1 MCKNTIQFQKGLG
14 IMQFL
19 ANYGSEEQCENAL
32 SSWRWPDGFQC
43 PKCGSRSFC
52 KLHRKAEFQCNC
64 CRCQTS
70 LTSNTIFDST
80 KLPLATW
87 FLGIY
92 LVTQNKAGISC
103 LTLHRQLGIS
113 YNAAL
118 RMKHK
123 LMQVM
128 MERDNSW
135 QLSGFVQIDDA
146 YWGGE
151 RHGGRRGRGS
161 ENKAPFVAAVQTD
174 ADNHPIY
181 MKFNAVDNFRRK
193 TIQEWAEHALKK
205 GVRAVSDGL
214 SCFRGIEDAG
224 CQHTAIITGGGHAS
238 MENELFTWVN
248 TMLGNVKTAITGT
261 YHKLDPKHLGR
272 YLSEFNYRF
281 NRRFDM
287 PSMISR
293 LGRAAVNTAPMPDRL
308 LKLPDVQWKPG

>member
-1 MCKNTIQFQKGLG
+1 MCKNTIQYQKGLG
-14 IMQFL
+14 ITQFL
-19 ANYGSEEQCENAL
+19 ADYGREEQCE
-32 SSWRWPDGFQC
+32 STVFSWRWPDGFKC
-43 PKCGSRSFC
+43 PRCRSRSFC
-52 KLHRKAEFQCNC
+52 KLHRKAEFQCNR
-64 CRCQTS
+64 CRHQTS

-80 KLPLATW
+80 KLPLTTW

-92 LVTQNKAGISC
+92 LITQSKTGISA
-103 LTLHRQLGIS
+103 LTLHRQLSIS

-123 LMQVM
+123 LIQVM

-135 QLSGFVQIDDA
+135 QLGGFVQVDDA

-174 ADNHPIY
+174 ADNHPHY
-181 MKFNAVDNFRRK
+181 MRFNSVDNFQRS
-193 TIQEWAEHALKK
+193 TIKEWAEHALKK
-205 GVRAVSDGL
+205 GARVVSDGL

-224 CQHTAIITGGGHAS
+224 CFHSAIITGGGYAS
-238 MENELFTWVN
+238 MGNEVFTWVN
-248 TMLGNVKTAITGT
+248 TMLGNVKTAIAGT

-293 LGRAAVNTAPMPDRL
+293 LGRAAVNTAPMPERL
-308 LKLPDVQWKPG
+308 LKLPDVQWNTS

>member
-135 QLSGFVQIDDA
+135 QLSVLFRLMTPIGAESATEAAGAEAQRTKPPSWPQFRQMLITTLSSS
-146 YWGGE
+146 
-151 RHGGRRGRGS
+151 RPKTQPI
-161 ENKAPFVAAVQTD
+161 ENCRFYPEKLSG
-174 ADNHPIY
+174 
-181 MKFNAVDNFRRK
+181 
-193 TIQEWAEHALKK
+193 ALL
-205 GVRAVSDGL
+205 L
-214 SCFRGIEDAG
+214 SGD
-224 CQHTAIITGGGHAS
+224 
-238 MENELFTWVN
+238 
-248 TMLGNVKTAITGT
+248 
-261 YHKLDPKHLGR
+261 
-272 YLSEFNYRF
+272 
-281 NRRFDM
+281 
-287 PSMISR
+287 
-293 LGRAAVNTAPMPDRL
+293 
-308 LKLPDVQWKPG
+308 